1 MATTTRNLTDRHYA
15 IREPLFTTD
24 RHMSILKM
32 KHQQSLMEKEKT
44 MFMSRRKHMKYQTKP
59 EDSLNPES
67 CSLSYGDI
75 STSPSSPLSVSGLNT
90 QSLSKELSL
99 RPSCNGRRCGQR
111 SPASSILQ
119 VQTLNLPLRP
129 QLTSKVLNP
138 TCTPRSGHSR
148 PSHSQFSLLKRKDS
162 SWKNPMLNYEGIPSK
177 GDSMSSYQ
185 SNYWTC
191 TLPKSLPPSP
201 DRHSLDW
208 NPNKEYQ
215 ALLDYTY
222 PLRPEY
228 VESEWDSSEL
238 LGDSPLRTDPIL
250 QDSGIELDK
259 LCSSTSLL
267 GLDSSLSRNV
277 HAQETNGGRNTQSAD
292 CKSSDFQSFETS
304 SDGRFSRTP
313 ISLTDHGGLFLD
325 SLDGINKISGTNH
338 YQSDGFHCQHH
349 KESSPSS
356 FFHSTKIRPQSEYVC
371 GELDED
377 FRPLPQKFEVMQQL
391 FRQVK
396 EITVKLSQPG
406 KTSTRS
412 LDSNTT
418 PFLSTINLLRI
429 QGVEEEDTDEIKE
442 PCIDKQDASVGNK
455 EEQKSAG
462 QIGACGISATQRTSF
477 ATGLEPS
484 EGGPSQSSVREVE
497 NLMQKLCGHTLSD
510 SQSNNR
516 RDQSN
521 SCTLMQNI
529 QIFCSHLEL
538 LIQQLYAVSQ
548 KIEQLATPTVDI
560 ESLKSSLA
568 EYQSFHRE
576 VSRHQSVTSCVLHTG
591 YQLLSSINS
600 ISPFLRDTL
609 LLIERQSDIRQSSTD
624 HFLSSIMSAMDT
636 LTQTTTPSPV
646 E

>member
-1 MATTTRNLTDRHYA
+1 
-15 IREPLFTTD
+15 
-24 RHMSILKM
+24 
-32 KHQQSLMEKEKT
+32 
-44 MFMSRRKHMKYQTKP
+44 
-59 EDSLNPES
+59 
-67 CSLSYGDI
+67 
-75 STSPSSPLSVSGLNT
+75 
-90 QSLSKELSL
+90 
-99 RPSCNGRRCGQR
+99 
-111 SPASSILQ
+111 
-119 VQTLNLPLRP
+119 
-129 QLTSKVLNP
+129 
-138 TCTPRSGHSR
+138 
-148 PSHSQFSLLKRKDS
+148 
-162 SWKNPMLNYEGIPSK
+162 MLNYEGIPSK

-228 VESEWDSSEL
+228 VEKMCTPKKQTEEEILKVQIASRLTFRVSKPPQMV
-238 LGDSPLRTDPIL
+238 DSPEP
-250 QDSGIELDK
+250 QSP
-259 LCSSTSLL
+259 LL
-267 GLDSSLSRNV
+267 ITG
-277 HAQETNGGRNTQSAD
+277 
-292 CKSSDFQSFETS
+292 
-304 SDGRFSRTP
+304 
-313 ISLTDHGGLFLD
+313 
-325 SLDGINKISGTNH
+325 
-338 YQSDGFHCQHH
+338 
-349 KESSPSS
+349 
-356 FFHSTKIRPQSEYVC
+356 IRPQSEYVC